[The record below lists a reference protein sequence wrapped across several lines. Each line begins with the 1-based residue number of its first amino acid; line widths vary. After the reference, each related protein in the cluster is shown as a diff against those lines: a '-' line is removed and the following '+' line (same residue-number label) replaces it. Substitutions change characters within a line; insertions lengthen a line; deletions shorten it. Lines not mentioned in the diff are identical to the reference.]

1 MIIIGVDFHPE
12 FQQIASVDTDSG
24 EFLEK
29 RLAHR
34 EEAEKFYRALAGQ
47 KVRVGM
53 EASGHARWFE
63 RLLGELQFELGIG
76 DAAEIRTKRVRK
88 QKTDRQD
95 AQLILRLLL
104 EDRFPRIWVPSWE
117 NRDLRQLLWH
127 RHRMVQARTRIM
139 NQLQAVALNEG
150 LCCKKRLWRERGRQ
164 QLESF
169 RLAPW
174 ASRRRRDLL
183 ELMDRLN
190 PTIAELSQ
198 AIEQEVEKCPA
209 AQRLA
214 THPGVGPL
222 TALAFVLIIGRAER
236 FQCGKQVASYLGLVP
251 LEESSGNRR
260 RLGHITKQG
269 SSMLRFLLV
278 EAALVSVR
286 SIPEWRNKYFHLM
299 MRRGGKIAKV
309 AMARRL
315 AVQMFWMRPN
325 GTGGGNI
332 AFDINNQGQVVGNSD
347 LLGDTTSHAF
357 LWTRRTGMQ
366 DLGTLSGDVASA
378 SISINDAGSVIGA
391 SIDASENPR
400 AFLWENGVMTDLNTL
415 IAGDSPL
422 YLLTGCSINSRGEIT
437 GLGLTSTGEIHTYLA
452 SPTHGVA
459 TSESASQGV
468 ISRRVLGDDARKLLK
483 EQLRF
488 GRSGV
493 GLMGPQ

>member
-12 FQQIASVDTDSG
+12 FQQMASVDTDTG
-24 EFLEK
+24 EFQEK

-34 EEAEKFYRALAGQ
+34 EDAEKFYRALAAVGQ

-63 RLLGELQFELGIG
+63 RLVAELQFELWIG

-104 EDRFPRIWVPSWE
+104 EDRFPQIWVPSWE

-150 LCCKKRLWRERGRQ
+150 LRCKKKLWRDRGRQ

-190 PTIAELSQ
+190 PTITELTQ
-198 AIEQEVEKCPA
+198 AIEQEVEKCPEA
-209 AQRLA
+209 KRLM
-214 THPGVGPL
+214 THPGVGAL
-222 TALAFVLIIGRAER
+222 TALAFVLIIGRADR
-236 FQCGKQVASYLGLVP
+236 FPCGKQIASYLGLVP

-269 SSMLRFLLV
+269 SSLLRFLLV
-278 EAALVSVR
+278 EAAQVTVR
-286 SIPEWRNKYFHLM
+286 SLPEWRSKYFHLTL
-299 MRRGGKIAKV
+299 RRGRKIAKV

-315 AVQMFWMRPN
+315 AVRLYWMWR
-325 GTGGGNI
+325 
-332 AFDINNQGQVVGNSD
+332 QGWDYEQLTQFG
-347 LLGDTTSHAF
+347 SHAGQPGNRDGV
-357 LWTRRTGMQ
+357 L
-366 DLGTLSGDVASA
+366 
-378 SISINDAGSVIGA
+378 
-391 SIDASENPR
+391 ENT
-400 AFLWENGVMTDLNTL
+400 E
-415 IAGDSPL
+415 
-422 YLLTGCSINSRGEIT
+422 
-437 GLGLTSTGEIHTYLA
+437 
-452 SPTHGVA
+452 
-459 TSESASQGV
+459 
-468 ISRRVLGDDARKLLK
+468 
-483 EQLRF
+483 
-488 GRSGV
+488 
-493 GLMGPQ
+493 